1 MKFNLRKNLNLVV
14 PIHAE
19 NEDDVGVQSLQTV
32 KEEELGAGKPEE
44 GHAAAE

>member
-1 MKFNLRKNLNLVV
+1 MNFFFNSPRNYLAV
-14 PIHAE
+14 PVHSE
-19 NEDDVGVQSLQTV
+19 DEDDEGVQTV